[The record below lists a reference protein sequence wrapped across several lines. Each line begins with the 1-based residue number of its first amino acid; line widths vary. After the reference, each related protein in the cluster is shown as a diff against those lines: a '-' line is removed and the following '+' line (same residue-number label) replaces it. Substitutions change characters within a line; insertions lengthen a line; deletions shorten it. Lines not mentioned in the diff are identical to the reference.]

1 MLMLGNYFPGGHMKR
16 LIAITAAAL
25 ILTGCSAPAASQPAA
40 QHVETLTATPTPTPT
55 VLEPGKFTFTNAT
68 GAMGTLEV
76 PGTPDLEIEGLRA
89 LAGGEPTTY
98 LTVSVDNRNGT
109 VGVNMYGVSIFTP
122 EGKELKYTGAD
133 TYLNSLRPSNAPAKV
148 YNQFIEAGNRHM
160 EMAKP
165 NAVKNFVL
173 VGPEVPAEFT
183 AITVYPT
190 GMSDPVD
197 ATPLK

>member
-1 MLMLGNYFPGGHMKR
+1 MKR

-25 ILTGCSAPAASQPAA
+25 ILTGCSAPAASQPAQQA
-40 QHVETLTATPTPTPT
+40 AAPTGTPTPTAT
-55 VLEPGKFTFTNAT
+55 VLEPGKFAFTNAT
-68 GAMGTLEV
+68 GATGTLEV
-76 PGTPDLEIEGLRA
+76 PGTPDPEIEGLRA
-89 LAGGEPTTY
+89 LVGAEPTTY

-133 TYLNSLRPSNAPAKV
+133 TYIDSLRPSDAPAEV
-148 YNQFIEAGNRHM
+148 YNQFIEAGNRHL

-165 NAVKNFVL
+165 KAVKDFVL

-197 ATPLK
+197 ATPSS

>member
-1 MLMLGNYFPGGHMKR
+1 MKK
-16 LIAITAAAL
+16 LFASAAVAL
-25 ILTGCSAPAASQPAA
+25 LLTGCASSPAA
-40 QHVETLTATPTPTPT
+40 QSEPATETTPTASAKPTPE
-55 VLEPGKFTFTNAT
+55 VLTPGAFTFTNAT
-68 GAMGTLEV
+68 GATGSLEV
-76 PGTPDLEIEGLRA
+76 PGAPDPEIEGLRT
-89 LAGGEPTTY
+89 LAGAEPTTY

-122 EGKELKYTGAD
+122 EGEELQYVNAD
-133 TYLNSLRPSNAPAKV
+133 EYIDSIRPSDSPAEV

-165 NAVKNFVL
+165 KAAKDFVL

-197 ATPLK
+197 AAPQG